1 MMEQEKDLVWCL
13 EVFMSEREREIFSQV
28 AELAEQ
34 YQAEKVV
41 LFGSR
46 ARRTHHEKSDIDLA
60 VYGCKNFNNFY
71 FDMQEK
77 VQTLLNF
84 DVIDMEQGVSEE
96 LRQEIE
102 RDGVVIYEKI

>member
-1 MMEQEKDLVWCL
+1 
-13 EVFMSEREREIFSQV
+13 MSEREREIFSQV
-28 AELAEQ
+28 MKLAEQ
-34 YQAEKVV
+34 YQVEKVV

-46 ARRTHHEKSDIDLA
+46 ARRTHLEKSDIDLA
-60 VYGCKNFNNFY
+60 VYGCKSFNNFY
-71 FDMQEK
+71 FDIQEK

>member
-1 MMEQEKDLVWCL
+1 MIKQEKESVWCL
-13 EVFMSEREREIFSQV
+13 EVLMSEREREIFSQV

-34 YQAEKVV
+34 YQVEKVV

-46 ARRTHHEKSDIDLA
+46 ARRTHLEKSDIDLA
-60 VYGCKNFNNFY
+60 VYGCRNFSDFY
-71 FDMQEK
+71 FDTQEK
-77 VQTLLNF
+77 VWTLLNI